1 MKDFRPSLQ
10 ASLSALGAD
19 TIDLL
24 RRHDLIHELTR
35 LQLMEQA
42 TAGLTPPGELVKDAL
57 TNHCQQQQLKNEA
70 ELSNWLKDHCLSME
84 ELLQKLSLPLKLTKL
99 ALENF
104 GLQAE
109 ARFLQRKE
117 ELDQVTYS
125 LLRVKD
131 SNIAHELYLQLEANE
146 ATFES
151 LASIHSEGPENR
163 SSGKIGPASLMR
175 AHPQLQQVLRTATPG
190 VVMEPTLIE
199 QWWVVTRLETRH
211 EASFNDTMR
220 KRMATELLEDWLATE
235 TKAVVKSVCTAED
248 ELAAP

>member
-42 TAGLTPPGELVKDAL
+42 TAELAPPGELVKDAL
-57 TNHCQQQQLKNEA
+57 TSHCQQQQLKNEA

-99 ALENF
+99 ALDNF

-248 ELAAP
+248 EPAAP

>member
-42 TAGLTPPGELVKDAL
+42 TAGLAPPGELVKDAL

-99 ALENF
+99 ALDNF
-104 GLQAE
+104 GIQAE

-211 EASFNDTMR
+211 EASFDDTMR
-220 KRMATELLEDWLATE
+220 KRMATELLENWLATE
-235 TKAVVKSVCTAED
+235 TKAVVKSVCSSEDGLTA
-248 ELAAP
+248 P

>member
-42 TAGLTPPGELVKDAL
+42 TAGLSPPGELVKDAL

-99 ALENF
+99 ALDNF

-248 ELAAP
+248 EPAAP

>member
-1 MKDFRPSLQ
+1 M
-10 ASLSALGAD
+10 ALGAE

-42 TAGLTPPGELVKDAL
+42 TAELTPPGEMVKEAL
-57 TNHCQQQQLKNEA
+57 TNHCQEQQLNNEA
-70 ELSNWLKDHCLSME
+70 ALNKWLNDHCLSME
-84 ELLQKLSLPLKLTKL
+84 ELLQKISLPLKLNKL
-99 ALENF
+99 AMDNF

-109 ARFLQRKE
+109 SRFLQRKE

-125 LLRVKD
+125 LLRVQNSD
-131 SNIAHELYLQLEANE
+131 IAHELYLQLEANE

-151 LASIHSEGPENR
+151 LASDYSEGPEKR
-163 SSGKIGPASLMR
+163 SSGKIGPASLSR
-175 AHPQLQQVLRTATPG
+175 AHPQLKQLLRTATPG
-190 VVMEPTLIE
+190 VVMEPMLIE

-220 KRMATELLEDWLATE
+220 QRMARELLEDWLATE
-235 TKAVVKSVCTAED
+235 TKAVVKSICSAED
-248 ELAAP
+248 GLTAP